1 MNYSKTQIGGNMQKV
16 VGMALL
22 IVGASSAL
30 LAGTFN
36 VPEID
41 ASTGA
46 SALAILAGGILVLR
60 ARRKK

>member
-1 MNYSKTQIGGNMQKV
+1 MQKIL
-16 VGMALL
+16 GLAL
-22 IVGASSAL
+22 IIAGASSAL
-30 LAGTFN
+30 LAGVTP

>member
-1 MNYSKTQIGGNMQKV
+1 MQKV
-16 VGMALL
+16 LGIAL
-22 IVGASSAL
+22 IVVGASSAL
-30 LAGTFN
+30 MAGVAA

-46 SALAILAGGILVLR
+46 SAIAIVAGGILVLR